1 MSQQRVLVVDDE
13 ANTRRVL
20 EIMLQKMGLETRAAS
35 NGQEALALA
44 QRESFDLVLTDLRMP
59 EMDGLA
65 LLDALRTQKIEV
77 PVILLT
83 AYGTVESAV
92 HAMKLGAYDYIL
104 RPFDVEAVE
113 RTITRALTTE
123 RTRRENLF
131 LREEVE
137 KGWGEF
143 VGRSTAMQHVYD
155 LIHQVAPSNTNVMI
169 TGETGTGKELAAR
182 AIHRASP
189 RKKSLFV
196 PINCAAIPD
205 DIFESELFVHTRGS
219 FTGASHDR
227 VGKFEMAHGGTIF
240 LDEITE
246 MPLPMQAK
254 LLRVLQEREIER
266 LGSNRR
272 VPVDIRVV
280 VATNRNPQQAV
291 HDGTLR
297 EDLFYRINVFAL
309 DMPPV
314 RSRVEDIPLLVQHFL
329 EHHGAK
335 LGYEQLQI
343 SDQALQSLQRYEW
356 PGNVRE
362 LENVLERAAV
372 LSRGKLI
379 DSTHLPQEMV
389 APIVAPQVRPPVA
402 ERFALPESLSLDQAI
417 EQLEREFITKAL
429 TRTDGNKAK
438 AARVLDLSERALW
451 YKVKKYG
458 LA

>member
-1 MSQQRVLVVDDE
+1 MSPQRVLVVDDE
-13 ANTRRVL
+13 ARMRRVL
-20 EIMLQKMGLETRAAS
+20 EIMLQKMGHETRAAS
-35 NGQEALALA
+35 NGREALQLA
-44 QRESFDLVLTDLRMP
+44 QQESFDLVLTDLRMP
-59 EMDGLA
+59 EMDGVA
-65 LLDALRTQKIEV
+65 LLEALRAQSVEA

-92 HAMKLGAYDYIL
+92 EAMKKGAYDYVL

-113 RTITRALTTE
+113 RIITRALTAE
-123 RTRRENLF
+123 RTRRENQF

-143 VGRSTAMQHVYD
+143 VGRSAAMQRVYE
-155 LIHQVAPSNTNVMI
+155 LIQQVAPGDTSVLI

-189 RKKSLFV
+189 RKAALFV

-205 DIFESELFVHTRGS
+205 DIFESELFGHTRGA
-219 FTGASHDR
+219 FTGAAQDR
-227 VGKFEMAHGGTIF
+227 AGKFEMAHGGTIF

-272 VPVDIRVV
+272 ITVDVRVI
-280 VATNRNPQQAV
+280 VATNRNPQRAV
-291 HDGTLR
+291 HDGHLR
-297 EDLFYRINVFAL
+297 EDLYYRINVFTL
-309 DMPPV
+309 EMPSLKE
-314 RSRVEDIPLLVQHFL
+314 RTEDIPVLVEHFL
-329 EHHGAK
+329 QVHGAK
-335 LGYEQLQI
+335 LGKDVPTVTDRAARCLQEY
-343 SDQALQSLQRYEW
+343 AW

-362 LENVLERAAV
+362 LENVLERAIV
-372 LSRGKLI
+372 LNRGEPL
-379 DSTHLPQEMV
+379 DVAHLPRELV
-389 APIVAPQVRPPVA
+389 TPIPAKASLGSVEAV
-402 ERFALPESLSLDQAI
+402 STLSLPQAVENLEKELI
-417 EQLEREFITKAL
+417 EKAL
-429 TRTDGNKAK
+429 AQTADNKSR
-438 AARVLDLSERALW
+438 AARVLDISERALW

>member
-20 EIMLQKMGLETRAAS
+20 EIMLQKMGHETRAAC

-65 LLDALRTQKIEV
+65 LLNALRLQKVEA

-92 HAMKLGAYDYIL
+92 QAMKLGAYDYIL

-131 LREEVE
+131 LREEIE

-143 VGRSTAMQHVYD
+143 VGRSAAMQRVYD

-189 RKKSLFV
+189 RKKALFV

-205 DIFESELFVHTRGS
+205 DILESELFGHTRGA

-280 VATNRNPQQAV
+280 VATNRSPQQAV
-291 HDGTLR
+291 QEGILR
-297 EDLFYRINVFAL
+297 EDLFYRINVFTL
-309 DMPPV
+309 EMPPV
-314 RSRVEDIPLLVQHFL
+314 RARVEDIPLLVQHFL
-329 EHHGAK
+329 EHHGTK
-335 LGYEQLQI
+335 LGYEQLHI
-343 SDQALQSLQRYEW
+343 TDRALQSLQRYDW

-372 LSRGKLI
+372 LSRGQLI

-389 APIVAPQVRPPVA
+389 APHVRPPVA
-402 ERFALPESLSLDQAI
+402 ERPILPEPQSLDQAI
-417 EQLEREFITKAL
+417 EQLERAFITKAL
-429 TRTDGNKAK
+429 TQTDGNKAK
-438 AARVLDLSERALW
+438 AARVLAMSERALW

-458 LA
+458 LS

>member
-1 MSQQRVLVVDDE
+1 MSRQRVLVVDDE
-13 ANTRRVL
+13 TSMRRVL
-20 EIMLQKMGLETRAAS
+20 EIMLQKMGHETRAAG
-35 NGQEALALA
+35 NGRDALALA
-44 QRESFDLVLTDLRMP
+44 QKESFDLVLTDLRMP
-59 EMDGLA
+59 EMDGIA
-65 LLDALRTQKIEV
+65 LIEALRAHKVEA

-92 HAMKLGAYDYIL
+92 HAMKIGAYDYIL

-123 RTRRENLF
+123 RARRENQF

-143 VGRSTAMQHVYD
+143 IGRSAAMQQVYD
-155 LIHQVAPSNTNVMI
+155 LIHQVAPSTTNVLI

-189 RKKSLFV
+189 RQAALFV

-205 DIFESELFVHTRGS
+205 DILESELFGHTRGS

-272 VPVDIRVV
+272 VPVDIRLI
-280 VATNRNPQQAV
+280 VATNRTPRQAV
-291 HDGTLR
+291 QDGVLR
-297 EDLFYRINVFAL
+297 EDLFYRINVFTVE
-309 DMPPV
+309 MPPV
-314 RSRVEDIPLLVQHFL
+314 RARVGDIPVLVTHFL
-329 EHHGAK
+329 AQHGRK
-335 LGYEQLQI
+335 LGYDALDI
-343 SDQALQSLQRYEW
+343 TARALQTLQQYPW

-362 LENVLERAAV
+362 LENVLERAVV
-372 LSRGKLI
+372 LSRGHSI
-379 DSTHLPQEMV
+379 DSEHLPQEIA
-389 APIVAPQVRPPVA
+389 APSAPPSVA
-402 ERFALPESLSLDQAI
+402 ERSASPEPPSLPQAI
-417 EQLEREFITKAL
+417 EQLEKKFIARAL
-429 TRTDGNKAK
+429 AEAGDNKSK
-438 AARVLDLSERALW
+438 AARALDISERALW

-458 LA
+458 LS

>member
-20 EIMLQKMGLETRAAS
+20 EIMLQKMGHETRAAC

-59 EMDGLA
+59 GMDGLA
-65 LLDALRTQKIEV
+65 LLDALRTQKIET

-92 HAMKLGAYDYIL
+92 QAMKLGAYDYIL

-113 RTITRALTTE
+113 HTITRALTTE

-131 LREEVE
+131 LREEIE

-143 VGRSTAMQHVYD
+143 VGRSAAMQHVYD
-155 LIHQVAPSNTNVMI
+155 LIHQVAPSNTNVLI

-189 RKKSLFV
+189 RKKALFV

-205 DIFESELFVHTRGS
+205 DIFESELFGHTRGA

-291 HDGTLR
+291 QDGTLR
-297 EDLFYRINVFAL
+297 EDLFYRINVFML
-309 DMPPV
+309 EMPPV
-314 RSRVEDIPLLVQHFL
+314 RTRVEDIPLLVQHFL
-329 EHHGAK
+329 EHHGTK
-335 LGYEQLQI
+335 LGYEQLHI
-343 SDQALQSLQRYEW
+343 TDRALQSLQRYEW

-372 LSRGKLI
+372 LSRGHLI

-389 APIVAPQVRPPVA
+389 APHVRPSVTERPV
-402 ERFALPESLSLDQAI
+402 LPESQSLAQAI
-417 EQLEREFITKAL
+417 EQLERAFIIKAL
-429 TRTDGNKAK
+429 TQTDGNKAK
-438 AARVLDLSERALW
+438 AARVLAMSERALW

-458 LA
+458 LS

>member
-13 ANTRRVL
+13 ANMRRVL
-20 EIMLQKMGLETRAAS
+20 EIMLHKIGYETRAAS

-65 LLDALRTQKIEV
+65 LLDALRAQKVEA

-92 HAMKLGAYDYIL
+92 QAMKLGAYDYIL

-113 RTITRALTTE
+113 RVITRALTTE

-143 VGRSTAMQHVYD
+143 VGRSAAMQHVYD
-155 LIHQVAPSNTNVMI
+155 LIHQVAPSNTNVLV

-189 RKKSLFV
+189 RKKALFV

-205 DIFESELFVHTRGS
+205 DILESELFGHTRGA
-219 FTGASHDR
+219 FTGAAQDR
-227 VGKFEMAHGGTIF
+227 VGKFETAHGGTIF

-246 MPLPMQAK
+246 MPLQMQAK

-272 VPVDIRVV
+272 VRVDIRVI

-291 HDGTLR
+291 HDGILR
-297 EDLFYRINVFAL
+297 EDLFYRINVFTVE
-309 DMPPV
+309 MPPV
-314 RSRVEDIPLLVQHFL
+314 RARIEDIPLLAQHFL

-335 LGYEQLQI
+335 LGHERLQI
-343 SDQALQSLQRYEW
+343 SAQALQSLQQYDW

-372 LSRGKLI
+372 LSCGKLI
-379 DSTHLPQEMV
+379 DSTHFPQE
-389 APIVAPQVRPPVA
+389 IVSPKVHSSVA
-402 ERFALPESLSLDQAI
+402 ESPALPESLSLPQAV
-417 EQLEREFITKAL
+417 EHLEKEHIAKAL
-429 TRTDGNKAK
+429 AQTDGNKAK
-438 AARVLDLSERALW
+438 AARLLDLSERALW

-458 LA
+458 LS

>member
-20 EIMLQKMGLETRAAS
+20 EIMLQKMGHETRAAC

-65 LLDALRTQKIEV
+65 LLNALRSQKVEA

-92 HAMKLGAYDYIL
+92 QAMKLGAYDYIL

-131 LREEVE
+131 LREEIE

-143 VGRSTAMQHVYD
+143 VGRSAAMQRVYD

-189 RKKSLFV
+189 RKKALFV

-205 DIFESELFVHTRGS
+205 DILESELFGHTRGA

-280 VATNRNPQQAV
+280 VATNRSPQQAV
-291 HDGTLR
+291 QEGILR
-297 EDLFYRINVFAL
+297 EDLFYRINVFTL
-309 DMPPV
+309 EMPPV
-314 RSRVEDIPLLVQHFL
+314 RARVEDIPLLVQHFL
-329 EHHGAK
+329 EHHGTK
-335 LGYEQLQI
+335 LGYEQLHI
-343 SDQALQSLQRYEW
+343 TDRALQSLQRYDW

-372 LSRGKLI
+372 LSRGQLI

-389 APIVAPQVRPPVA
+389 APHVRPFVA
-402 ERFALPESLSLDQAI
+402 ERPILPEPQSLDQAI
-417 EQLEREFITKAL
+417 EQLERAFITKAL
-429 TRTDGNKAK
+429 TQTDGNKAK
-438 AARVLDLSERALW
+438 AARVLAMSERALW
-451 YKVKKYG
+451 YKVKKYR
-458 LA
+458 LS

>member
-1 MSQQRVLVVDDE
+1 
-13 ANTRRVL
+13 
-20 EIMLQKMGLETRAAS
+20 
-35 NGQEALALA
+35 
-44 QRESFDLVLTDLRMP
+44 MP
-59 EMDGLA
+59 GMDGLA
-65 LLDALRTQKIEV
+65 LLNALRTQKVET

-131 LREEVE
+131 LREEIE

-143 VGRSTAMQHVYD
+143 VGRSAAMQRVYD

-189 RKKSLFV
+189 RKKALFV

-205 DIFESELFVHTRGS
+205 DIFESELFGHTRGA

-272 VPVDIRVV
+272 VAVDIRVI

-291 HDGTLR
+291 QDGVLR
-297 EDLFYRINVFAL
+297 EDLFYRINVFML
-309 DMPPV
+309 EMPPV
-314 RSRVEDIPLLVQHFL
+314 RTRIEDIPLLAQHFL
-329 EHHGAK
+329 EHHGTK

-343 SDQALQSLQRYEW
+343 NEQALQSLQHYDW

-379 DSTHLPQEMV
+379 DSTHLPQE
-389 APIVAPQVRPPVA
+389 IVSPRTPLPVSENRTPPEAVS
-402 ERFALPESLSLDQAI
+402 LPQAI
-417 EQLEREFITKAL
+417 EQLEREFIAKAL
-429 TRTDGNKAK
+429 TQTDGNKAK
-438 AARVLDLSERALW
+438 AARLLDLSERALW

-458 LA
+458 LS